1 MQPRTASCSCGRAN
15 TRISSGAAP
24 VYQEKKEKRKIE
36 QYKALVCGLTKP
48 YRAKLRYT
56 RKKGKIQGLIGRSSG
71 IFYHVYQ
78 YTNVFVCSYISYNV
92 SIVIV
97 S

>member
-48 YRAKLRYT
+48 YRAEAPVYKKKRKNIRAHRAKLWY
-56 RKKGKIQGLIGRSSG
+56 ILSCIS
-71 IFYHVYQ
+71 VY
-78 YTNVFVCSYISYNV
+78 
-92 SIVIV
+92 
-97 S
+97 